1 MKSIIRFIPL
11 ILFVLLGILLYRG
24 LFLNPQA
31 MPSAMIGKP
40 LPDFELSS
48 LKAPEQLVGRT
59 DLKGDIVL
67 LNVWATWCIQCK
79 YEHPY
84 LLNIVKDSRIKLYG
98 LNFTDDRSAALRW
111 LEQYQDP
118 YVFSIFDEQ
127 GALGLDIGVFGA
139 PETFVIDHT
148 GIIRKRFAGPINDKI
163 WQKEFL
169 PLIESLEVE
178 RKEALASNLAKAA
191 GTS

>member
-1 MKSIIRFIPL
+1 VKSIIRFIPL
-11 ILFVLLGILLYRG
+11 ILFVLLGVLLYRG

-40 LPDFELSS
+40 LPEFSMPM
-48 LKAPEQLVGRT
+48 LKATEKQVSRD

-84 LLNIVKDSRIKLYG
+84 LLNISKNPRVKLYG
-98 LNFTDDRSAALRW
+98 LNFTDEHRMAIKW
-111 LEQYQDP
+111 LKEYEDP

-148 GIIRKRFAGPINDKI
+148 GIIRKRFAGPINDMVWK
-163 WQKEFL
+163 KEFL
-169 PLIESLEVE
+169 PLIETI
-178 RKEALASNLAKAA
+178 EAEIAQGAS
-191 GTS
+191 

>member
-40 LPDFELSS
+40 LPDFELSI
-48 LKAPEQLVGRT
+48 LKSTEQRVGRE
-59 DLKGDIVL
+59 DLKGNIVL

-84 LLNIVKDSRIKLYG
+84 LLEIARDKRIKLYG
-98 LNFTDDRSAALRW
+98 LNFTDDRNAALHW
-111 LEQYQDP
+111 LKEYQGP

-148 GIIRKRFAGPINDKI
+148 GIIRKRFAGAIDDKI
-163 WQKEFL
+163 WQNEFL
-169 PLIESLEVE
+169 PLINTI
-178 RKEALASNLAKAA
+178 EAEMAQGAS
-191 GTS
+191 

>member
-11 ILFVLLGILLYRG
+11 ILFILLGVLLYRG
-24 LFLNPQA
+24 LFLNPQS

-40 LPDFELSS
+40 LPEFALPS
-48 LKAPEQLVGRT
+48 LTASEQMLGRD
-59 DLKGDIVL
+59 DLQGDIVL

-84 LLNIVKDSRIKLYG
+84 LLNIAQDPRIKLYG
-98 LNFTDDRSAALRW
+98 LNFTDDRNAALQW
-111 LEQYQDP
+111 LKQYKDP
-118 YVFSIFDEQ
+118 YVLSIFDEQ

-148 GIIRKRFAGPINDKI
+148 GIIRKRFAGPINDMVWK
-163 WQKEFL
+163 KEFL
-169 PLIESLEVE
+169 PLIEQIETE
-178 RKEALASNLAKAA
+178 IAQGAS
-191 GTS
+191 

>member
-11 ILFVLLGILLYRG
+11 ILFILLGVLLYRG
-24 LFLNPQA
+24 LFLNPQS

-40 LPDFELSS
+40 LPEFALPS
-48 LKAPEQLVGRT
+48 LTASEQMLGRD
-59 DLKGDIVL
+59 DLQGDIVL

-84 LLNIVKDSRIKLYG
+84 LLNIAQDPRIKLYG
-98 LNFTDDRSAALRW
+98 LNFTDDRNAALHW
-111 LEQYQDP
+111 LKQYKDP
-118 YVFSIFDEQ
+118 YVLSIFDEQ

-148 GIIRKRFAGPINDKI
+148 GIIRKRFAGPINDMVWK
-163 WQKEFL
+163 KEFL
-169 PLIESLEVE
+169 PLIEQIETE
-178 RKEALASNLAKAA
+178 MAQGAS
-191 GTS
+191 

>member
-40 LPDFELSS
+40 LPNFALPQVKS
-48 LKAPEQLVGRT
+48 AEQLVGRD
-59 DLKGDIVL
+59 DLQGNIVL

-84 LLNIVKDSRIKLYG
+84 LLNIAKNSRIKLYG
-98 LNFTDDRSAALRW
+98 LNFTDDRNAALSW
-111 LEQYQDP
+111 LKQYEDP

-148 GIIRKRFAGPINDKI
+148 GIIRKRFAGPINDNVWK
-163 WQKEFL
+163 KEFL
-169 PLIESLEVE
+169 PLIETIETE
-178 RKEALASNLAKAA
+178 MAQKAS
-191 GTS
+191 

>member
-1 MKSIIRFIPL
+1 MKKIIRFIPL
-11 ILFVLLGILLYRG
+11 ILFVLLGALLYRG

-40 LPDFELSS
+40 LPEFALPR
-48 LKAPEQLVGRT
+48 LKDDQQVLGRD
-59 DLKGDIVL
+59 DLKGEIVL

-84 LLNIVKDSRIKLYG
+84 LLDITADPRITLYG
-98 LNFTDDRSAALRW
+98 LNFTDERSAALRW
-111 LEQYQDP
+111 LKQYKDP

-148 GIIRKRFAGPINDKI
+148 GIIRKRFAGPINDKV

-169 PLIESLEVE
+169 PLIDTIEMEI
-178 RKEALASNLAKAA
+178 AQGAS
-191 GTS
+191 

>member
-11 ILFVLLGILLYRG
+11 ILFILLGVLLYRG

-40 LPDFELSS
+40 LPNFQLPT
-48 LKAPEQLVGRT
+48 LKATDQLFGRD
-59 DLKGDIVL
+59 DLKGNIVL

-84 LLNIVKDSRIKLYG
+84 LLEIALDPRIKLYG
-98 LNFTDDRSAALRW
+98 LNFTDDLNAALSW
-111 LEQYQDP
+111 LKQYKDP
-118 YVFSIFDEQ
+118 YVFSLFDEQ

-148 GIIRKRFAGPINDKI
+148 GIIRKRFAGPINNVVWKE
-163 WQKEFL
+163 EFL
-169 PLIESLEVE
+169 PLIKTLEIE
-178 RKEALASNLAKAA
+178 MANGAS
-191 GTS
+191 

>member
-1 MKSIIRFIPL
+1 MKRIIRFIPL

-40 LPDFELSS
+40 LPEFSLPM
-48 LKAPEQLVGRT
+48 LKATDKQVGRR
-59 DLKGDIVL
+59 DLKGNIVL

-84 LLNIVKDSRIKLYG
+84 LLNISRNSRVKLYG
-98 LNFTDDRSAALRW
+98 LNFTDQHSSAIRW
-111 LEQYQDP
+111 LKEYEDP

-139 PETFVIDHT
+139 PETFIIDHT
-148 GIIRKRFAGPINDKI
+148 GIIRKRFAGPINDMV

-169 PLIESLEVE
+169 PLIETI
-178 RKEALASNLAKAA
+178 EAEMAQGAS
-191 GTS
+191 

>member
-11 ILFVLLGILLYRG
+11 ILFILLGVLLYRG

-40 LPDFELSS
+40 LPDFSLPR
-48 LKAPEQLVGRT
+48 LKATEQMLGRN
-59 DLKGDIVL
+59 DLQGNIVL

-84 LLNIVKDSRIKLYG
+84 LLNIAQDPRIKLYG
-98 LNFTDDRSAALRW
+98 LNFTDDRNAALQW
-111 LEQYQDP
+111 LEQYKDP
-118 YVFSIFDEQ
+118 YEMSIFDEQ

-148 GIIRKRFAGPINDKI
+148 GIIRKRFAGPINDIVWK
-163 WQKEFL
+163 KEFL
-169 PLIESLEVE
+169 PLIEQI
-178 RKEALASNLAKAA
+178 EAEMAK

>member
-11 ILFVLLGILLYRG
+11 ILFVLLGVLLYRG

-40 LPDFELSS
+40 LPNFELPI
-48 LKAPEQLVGRT
+48 LKSTDRLVGRE
-59 DLKGDIVL
+59 DLTGNIVL

-84 LLNIVKDSRIKLYG
+84 LLDIIRDSRIKLYG
-98 LNFTDDRSAALRW
+98 LNFTDDRNAALNW
-111 LEQYQDP
+111 LKQYEDP
-118 YVFSIFDEQ
+118 YEFSIFDEQ

-148 GIIRKRFAGPINDKI
+148 GIIRKRFAGPINDQVWK
-163 WQKEFL
+163 KEFL
-169 PLIESLEVE
+169 PLIDTI
-178 RKEALASNLAKAA
+178 EAEIAQGS
-191 GTS
+191 T

>member
-11 ILFVLLGILLYRG
+11 ILFVLLGVLLYRG

-40 LPDFELSS
+40 LPEFS
-48 LKAPEQLVGRT
+48 LPTIKGGDVKVNRT

-84 LLNIVKDSRIKLYG
+84 LLNIARNSRVTLYG
-98 LNFTDDRSAALRW
+98 LNFTDDHSAALRW
-111 LEQYQDP
+111 LKEFKDP
-118 YVFSIFDEQ
+118 YQFSIFDEQ

-139 PETFVIDHT
+139 PETFVIDHH
-148 GIIRKRFAGPINDKI
+148 GIIRKRFAGPINGQV

-169 PLIESLEVE
+169 PLIEVI
-178 RKEALASNLAKAA
+178 EAEQAKGA
-191 GTS
+191 

>member
-11 ILFVLLGILLYRG
+11 ILFFLLAVLLYRG
-24 LFLNPQA
+24 LFLNPQS

-40 LPDFELSS
+40 LPNFELPT
-48 LKAPEQLVGRT
+48 LKAIEQRVGRD
-59 DLKGDIVL
+59 DLQGDIVL

-84 LLNIVKDSRIKLYG
+84 LLNIALDPRIKLYG
-98 LNFTDDRSAALRW
+98 LNFTDDHKAALSW
-111 LEQYQDP
+111 LKQYQDP

-148 GIIRKRFAGPINDKI
+148 GIIRKRFAGPINDQV

-169 PLIESLEVE
+169 PLIETLEAEMV
-178 RKEALASNLAKAA
+178 AGAS
-191 GTS
+191 